1 MALIY
6 AYKRTINGA
15 TCCWIYTP
23 MQRSLNIISGY
34 LPCPNTLGDAQQT
47 YWLIEALSGSGIEV
61 HLFTFCDQDTTL
73 DTPNNPTINAAT
85 HPQLFKICKTVTTYT
100 INKGHRNF
108 SFSAPYATGKF
119 LNQMLIQNLKAN
131 KYPILIEGMG
141 PSGLALSKD
150 LEHRKIWVRILT
162 YAPSYFSYLQERTI
176 APLKKLFYQRESILS
191 KRILKKINQRV
202 SWIATSGA
210 TKKNLEDL
218 FLNGNIQILAPF
230 TSSSNNISSKTGLGN
245 YCLFQGN
252 LSDAATHKTARW
264 LLTHVFHN
272 LKVPFVIT
280 GNNPTPSLV
289 ALAHKQPHT
298 CIVANP
304 SITERQ
310 DMIEKAQ
317 IIIQPSFIKNVADEA
332 LIEGIKRGRHCLTNT
347 KVVNNSLAATYHQGS
362 SANAFQEIIVQLYH
376 HPFSEEEIET
386 RKRLIAS
393 EKTNDILAKE
403 CTTLIWT

>member
-1 MALIY
+1 
-6 AYKRTINGA
+6 
-15 TCCWIYTP
+15 
-23 MQRSLNIISGY
+23 MQRSLNVISGY

-47 YWLIEALSGSGIEV
+47 YWLLEALSEAGIQV

-73 DTPNNPTINAAT
+73 DTANNPTINAT
-85 HPQLFKICKTVTTYT
+85 RHPQLFKICRAVTTYT

-108 SFSAPYATGKF
+108 SFLAPYATGKF
-119 LNQMLIQNLKAN
+119 LNQALIQNLAAN
-131 KYPILIEGMG
+131 NFPILIEGMG

-162 YAPSYFSYLQERTI
+162 YAPNYFRYLQERSI
-176 APLKKLFYQRESILS
+176 APLKKLFYQRETILS
-191 KRILKKINQRV
+191 KRVLKKINQRV
-202 SWIATSGA
+202 SWITTSGA
-210 TKKNLEDL
+210 DKKNLEDL

-230 TSSSNNISSKTGLGN
+230 ASSSNNISSKTGLGN

-280 GNNPTPSLV
+280 GSNPTPSLV

-304 SITERQ
+304 SSAERQ

-317 IIIQPSFIKNVADEA
+317 IIIQPSFIKEVADEA
-332 LIEGIKRGRHCLTNT
+332 LLEGIKKGRHCLTNSKT
-347 KVVNNSLAATYHQGS
+347 TSSHLGTCYHQGA

-376 HPFSEEEIET
+376 HPFTEEEIDT
-386 RKRLIAS
+386 RKKLIAT
-393 EKTNDILAKE
+393 EKTNEVLAKE
-403 CTTLIWT
+403 CVTIIWD

>member
-1 MALIY
+1 
-6 AYKRTINGA
+6 
-15 TCCWIYTP
+15 
-23 MQRSLNIISGY
+23 MQRSLNVISGY

-47 YWLIEALSGSGIEV
+47 YWLLEALSEAGIQV

-73 DTPNNPTINAAT
+73 DTANNPTINAT
-85 HPQLFKICKTVTTYT
+85 RHPQLFKICRAVTTYT

-119 LNQMLIQNLKAN
+119 LNQALIQNLAAN
-131 KYPILIEGMG
+131 NFPILIEGMG

-150 LEHRKIWVRILT
+150 LEHRKIWVRILN
-162 YAPSYFSYLQERTI
+162 YAPNYFRYLQERSI
-176 APLKKLFYQRESILS
+176 APLKKLFYQRETILS
-191 KRILKKINQRV
+191 KRVLKKINQRV
-202 SWIATSGA
+202 SWITTSGA
-210 TKKNLEDL
+210 DKKNLEDL

-230 TSSSNNISSKTGLGN
+230 ASSSNNISSKTGLGN

-280 GNNPTPSLV
+280 GSNPTPSLV

-304 SITERQ
+304 SSAERQ

-317 IIIQPSFIKNVADEA
+317 IIIQPSFIKEVADEA
-332 LIEGIKRGRHCLTNT
+332 LLEGIKKGRHCLTNSKT
-347 KVVNNSLAATYHQGS
+347 TSSHLGTCYHQGA

-376 HPFSEEEIET
+376 HPFSEEEIDT
-386 RKRLIAS
+386 RKKLIAT
-393 EKTNDILAKE
+393 EKTNEVLAKE
-403 CTTLIWT
+403 CVTIIWD

>member
-1 MALIY
+1 
-6 AYKRTINGA
+6 
-15 TCCWIYTP
+15 
-23 MQRSLNIISGY
+23 MQRSLNVISGY

-47 YWLIEALSGSGIEV
+47 YWLLEALSEAGIQV

-73 DTPNNPTINAAT
+73 DTANNPTINAT
-85 HPQLFKICKTVTTYT
+85 RHPQLFKICRAVTTYT

-119 LNQMLIQNLKAN
+119 LNQALIQNLAAN
-131 KYPILIEGMG
+131 NFPILIEGMG

-162 YAPSYFSYLQERTI
+162 YAPNYFRYLQERSI
-176 APLKKLFYQRESILS
+176 APLKKLFYQRETILS
-191 KRILKKINQRV
+191 KRVLKKINQRV
-202 SWIATSGA
+202 SWITTSGA
-210 TKKNLEDL
+210 DKKNLEDL

-230 TSSSNNISSKTGLGN
+230 ASSSNNISSKTGLGN

-280 GNNPTPSLV
+280 GSNPTPSLV

-304 SITERQ
+304 SSAERQ

-317 IIIQPSFIKNVADEA
+317 IIIQPSFIKEVADEA
-332 LIEGIKRGRHCLTNT
+332 LLEGIKKGRHCLTNS
-347 KVVNNSLAATYHQGS
+347 KATSSHLGTCYHQGA
-362 SANAFQEIIVQLYH
+362 SANAFQEIIIQLYH
-376 HPFSEEEIET
+376 HPFSEEEIDT
-386 RKRLIAS
+386 RKKLIAT
-393 EKTNDILAKE
+393 EKTNQVLAKE
-403 CTTLIWT
+403 CVTIIWD

>member
-1 MALIY
+1 
-6 AYKRTINGA
+6 
-15 TCCWIYTP
+15 
-23 MQRSLNIISGY
+23 MQRSLNVISGY

-47 YWLIEALSGSGIEV
+47 YWLLEALSEAGIQV

-73 DTPNNPTINAAT
+73 DTANNPTINAT
-85 HPQLFKICKTVTTYT
+85 RHPQLFKICRAVTTYT

-119 LNQMLIQNLKAN
+119 LNQALIQNLAAN
-131 KYPILIEGMG
+131 NFPILIEGMG

-150 LEHRKIWVRILT
+150 LEHRKIWVRILN
-162 YAPSYFSYLQERTI
+162 YAPNYFRYLQERSI
-176 APLKKLFYQRESILS
+176 APLKKLFYQRETILS
-191 KRILKKINQRV
+191 KRVLKKINQRV
-202 SWIATSGA
+202 SWITTSGA
-210 TKKNLEDL
+210 DKRNLEDL

-230 TSSSNNISSKTGLGN
+230 ASSSNNISSKTGLGN

-280 GNNPTPSLV
+280 GSNPTPSLV

-304 SITERQ
+304 SSAERQ

-317 IIIQPSFIKNVADEA
+317 IIIQPSFIKEVADEA
-332 LIEGIKRGRHCLTNT
+332 LLEGIKKGRHCLTNSKT
-347 KVVNNSLAATYHQGS
+347 TSSHLGTCYHQGA

-376 HPFSEEEIET
+376 HPFSEEEIDT
-386 RKRLIAS
+386 RKKLIAT
-393 EKTNDILAKE
+393 EKTNEVLAKE
-403 CTTLIWT
+403 CVTIIWD